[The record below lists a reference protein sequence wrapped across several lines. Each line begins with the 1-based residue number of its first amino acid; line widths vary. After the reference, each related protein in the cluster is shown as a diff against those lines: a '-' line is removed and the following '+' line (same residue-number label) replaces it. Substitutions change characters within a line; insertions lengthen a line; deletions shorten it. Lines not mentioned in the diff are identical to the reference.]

1 MLNVAEIETF
11 RARLREER
19 NALEQEDVQ
28 GAEDRRTVQLDQQSF
43 GRLSR
48 MDALQRQAMAEAT
61 LRRRQNRRRRIDA
74 ALQRIEEGEFGFCQ
88 DCDEEIPP
96 ARLTLDPTIP
106 VCVSCAQ
113 G

>member
-11 RARLREER
+11 RTRLREER
-19 NALEQEDVQ
+19 NTLEQEDIQ
-28 GAEDRRTVQLDQQSF
+28 GAEDRRTVPLDQQSI

-74 ALQRIEEGEFGFCQ
+74 ALQRIDDGEFGFCQ
-88 DCDEEIPP
+88 DCGEEIPP
-96 ARLTLDPTIP
+96 ARLALDPTIP

>member
-19 NALEQEDVQ
+19 NALEREDIQ
-28 GAEDRRTVQLDQQSF
+28 GAEDRRTVQLDQQSV

-88 DCDEEIPP
+88 DCGEDIPP